1 MRKLILF
8 VFISLT
14 TANHIISQR
23 SFDTKNMEFF
33 IGFNA
38 TSSFG
43 NVVSTDNSIFL
54 DPETTNFN
62 FDRMFPSFK
71 FGYKYYV
78 NPKQRVGFFVQ
89 YKANSKKFIRLKSD
103 VDSDYQFLF
112 EDNFNEIQI
121 GVTAGPF
128 DFSYG
133 KLLDKMLVNGNE
145 IDFKTAS
152 INLSL
157 IQTDGY
163 PRGQRS
169 YINLY
174 TGVNLISDFDDLS
187 YLNLLIGLN
196 YHFRFNKTKN

>member
-8 VFISLT
+8 FFISLI

-23 SFDTKNMEFF
+23 SVDSKNMEFF

-89 YKANSKKFIRLKSD
+89 YKANSKKFIRLKNDNSK
-103 VDSDYQFLF
+103 LF
-112 EDNFNEIQI
+112 KII
-121 GVTAGPF
+121 RYYCA
-128 DFSYG
+128 
-133 KLLDKMLVNGNE
+133 
-145 IDFKTAS
+145 
-152 INLSL
+152 
-157 IQTDGY
+157 
-163 PRGQRS
+163 
-169 YINLY
+169 
-174 TGVNLISDFDDLS
+174 
-187 YLNLLIGLN
+187 
-196 YHFRFNKTKN
+196 NK

>member
-1 MRKLILF
+1 MRILLL
-8 VFISLT
+8 FILLLST
-14 TANHIISQR
+14 NIINAQG
-23 SFDTKNMEFF
+23 FGAKNMEFF

-78 NPKQRVGFFVQ
+78 NPEQRVGFFVQ

-103 VDSDYQFLF
+103 VDSDYQFPF
-112 EDNFNEIQI
+112 DDNFNEVQI
-121 GVTAGPF
+121 GITAGPF

-133 KLLDKMLVNGNE
+133 KLLNKMQVNGSE

-157 IQTDGY
+157 ITTDGR
-163 PRGQRS
+163 PRGQLS
-169 YINLY
+169 YFNLY

-196 YHFRFNKTKN
+196 YHLRFNRKKN